1 MPDFAPTLQTVVVI
15 SIFAALYLFWVF
27 RKTIAMKLDL
37 YDLIMLSMVAIV
49 PLIFVMFPALAV
61 ALSGITGVAFPF
73 VVMFGGLFLVLFVF
87 MHRMTARLHKLERQ
101 NCALVQE
108 VGLLHLELDEA
119 RRKRQVAA

>member
-1 MPDFAPTLQTVVVI
+1 MPNIAPSLQTIALI
-15 SIFAALYLFWVF
+15 SLFAALYLYWVF

-49 PLIFVMFPALAV
+49 PLVFVTFPAIAMSV
-61 ALSGITGVAFPF
+61 SSFTGVVFPF

-87 MHRMTARLHKLERQ
+87 MHRMTARLHKIERQ

-108 VGLLHLELDEA
+108 VGLLHLELDEV